1 MKFEIEN
8 GHLMSFDD
16 EDEDVKEITIPDGV
30 THIDNSFFAQ
40 FDKLESI
47 IMPDS
52 VVYIGSSAFDDC
64 INLKN
69 IRFSKNL
76 RFIGEYAFDETKWLC
91 EQQDD
96 FVLINSNILHMY
108 LGHEKEVVIPENI
121 EYISPHAFSEN
132 KRVESII
139 MSDKVIEIGDSAFAY
154 CSELKKI
161 RLSEK
166 LKIISDELF
175 INCYS
180 LKEITLPDSVTKIG
194 VHAFYNCSKLE
205 EIKFSENITE
215 ISHLAFCGTKWIREY
230 QSDFVIIN
238 GILLEYKGRQPEVI
252 IPNNVEIIS
261 DSSFSDNKYIESVV
275 MPDNVTKIGKYAFRR
290 CNNLKK
296 IRLSENIACIEY
308 DTFLNCISL
317 ESIEIPES
325 VKEIR
330 TGAFRGCIRL
340 NEVKVHG
347 KPIVGEDSFKETGLG
362 FDWIIP
368 LEYDEFNL
376 SYSDENK
383 EYCFAFRS
391 EDKSEE
397 YRLNAV
403 KPGHL
408 DVYQVFRDITTG
420 RYGYKNKLG
429 EVVIKPEFFIA
440 YPFNDN
446 GLAVV
451 MTEDQNFG
459 VINVQGEFVIP
470 AESAFIR
477 PDFPERIAAIRR
489 FYRWSFIDMNNNYV
503 VTPRFDEVSDCISG
517 YAAVKKDGKWGLIR
531 VNSEKKFTFI

>member
-1 MKFEIEN
+1 MKFEIED
-8 GHLMSFDD
+8 GRLISFDD
-16 EDEDVKEITIPDGV
+16 ENEDVKEIIIPDGV
-30 THIDNSFFAQ
+30 TYIGQYLFREYIN
-40 FDKLESI
+40 LETV

-52 VVYIGSSAFDDC
+52 VVSIGSGAFLESPE
-64 INLKN
+64 LKN

-76 RFIGEYAFDETKWLC
+76 RFIGENAFDETKWLY

-96 FVLINSNILHMY
+96 FVIINSNIIYLY

-121 EYISPHAFSEN
+121 EYISPYAFSDN
-132 KRVESII
+132 KSVESIT
-139 MSDKVIEIGDSAFAY
+139 MSDKVIEIGDNAFAY

-175 INCYS
+175 SNCYS

-194 VHAFYNCSKLE
+194 YHAFE
-205 EIKFSENITE
+205 
-215 ISHLAFCGTKWIREY
+215 GTKWLREHE
-230 QSDFVIIN
+230 SDFVIIN
-238 GILLEYKGRQPEVI
+238 KMLYKYIGKQPEVI
-252 IPNNVEIIS
+252 IPDNVEVIL

-275 MPDNVTKIGKYAFRR
+275 MSDNVTKIGSYAFSE

-296 IRLSENIACIEY
+296 ICLSENIACIEY
-308 DTFLNCISL
+308 DTFADCISL

-325 VKEIR
+325 VKEIK
-330 TGAFRGCIRL
+330 TDAFSGCIKL
-340 NEVKVHG
+340 NEVKVHE
-347 KPIVGEDSFKETGLG
+347 KLIVGEDSFKETGLE
-362 FDWIIP
+362 FDWVIP

-391 EDKSEE
+391 ADKSEE

-403 KPGHL
+403 KSGHL
-408 DVYQVFRDITTG
+408 DGYEVFRDITTG

-429 EVVIKPEFFIA
+429 EVVVKPEFFIA
-440 YPFNDN
+440 YPFNNN

-451 MTEDQNFG
+451 MTEKEHFG
-459 VINVQGEFVIP
+459 VIDVHGKFVIP
-470 AESAFIR
+470 AESEFIR
-477 PDFPERIAAIRR
+477 PDFPERIAVIRR

-503 VTPRFDEVSDCISG
+503 VSSGFDEVSDCISG
-517 YAAVKKDGKWGLIR
+517 YAAVKKYGKWGLIR
-531 VNSEKKFTFI
+531 VNSEKKFTFV